1 MTSNCASGLRKRPC
15 SLAPAGAPPSGMVP
29 WTRKVKL
36 YGFSN
41 RLPSMA
47 AKSLLTA
54 TVYSVAGLRGAA
66 GVNRS
71 VIGSRHSTRPATAGV
86 MVKMRF
92 GSTLASS
99 EPATGRS
106 NVTATM
112 VVAAA
117 RSVGVTRRT
126 RSGVEEDTTR
136 LLMAS
141 VTTVESARIKP
152 FGGVHNTKKQKG
164 DQPSVAVP
172 LEWQSSERATGFEPV
187 TSSLGSWHSTPELR
201 PQYGRNVFPHPAR
214 CQSSF
219 LPIAP
224 RGDGL
229 TSRLE
234 RELLLLPRLG
244 RRHLDGVGRH
254 DLSLQV
260 DELKYQLVRRIR
272 LLAHIRHE
280 PLYVSTGVRRVEL
293 AHHHIANQGR
303 VTQPVVIERRVDLAV
318 LLVCV
323 GHDLDAGAVHRIN
336 GEQTAR
342 HRQRRHR
349 IAHPQRRIGAEDQRL
364 AVVRIDLQARIKR
377 LRGERERGARAREI
391 RPRHPLGHR
400 IAARAN
406 TRRRQRRPLRPCRAA
421 AAAPCHRGIGVLG
434 DALGNLGADPIE
446 LEIAHRV
453 ALTDDLPVDRE
464 ATISVNRVLS
474 GFLHV

>member
-15 SLAPAGAPPSGMVP
+15 SFGPAGVPASGMVP

-41 RLPSMA
+41 RLPSIA
-47 AKSLLTA
+47 AKSLPTV
-54 TVYSVAGLRGAA
+54 TVYSVAGLSGAA

-71 VIGSRHSTRPATAGV
+71 VIGSRHSARPATAGV

-106 NVTATM
+106 NVTATI
-112 VVAAA
+112 VVADA
-117 RSVGVTRRT
+117 RSGGAGVTRRT

-201 PQYGRNVFPHPAR
+201 PQSGRNVFPHPAR

-219 LPIAP
+219 LLVPP
-224 RGDGL
+224 RGDGFPN
-229 TSRLE
+229 RLE
-234 RELLLLPRLG
+234 RELLLLARLG
-244 RRHLDGVGRH
+244 RRDLHCVGRH
-254 DLSLQV
+254 YLSLQV
-260 DELKYQLVRRIR
+260 DEHKYQLVGRIR
-272 LLAHIRHE
+272 LLAHIRHG
-280 PLYVSTGVRRVEL
+280 PFDVSTRVRRVEL
-293 AHHHIANQGR
+293 AHGHVANQRR
-303 VTQPVVIERRVDLAV
+303 VAQPVVVQRRVDLSV
-318 LLVCV
+318 LLLRVR
-323 GHDLDAGAVHRIN
+323 HDLDAGAVHRID
-336 GEQTAR
+336 GEQPAS

-349 IAHPQRRIGAEDQRL
+349 IAHPQRRIRPENQGLAE
-364 AVVRIDLQARIKR
+364 VRIDPQARIEC
-377 LRGERERGARAREI
+377 LRGERERRA
-391 RPRHPLGHR
+391 G
-400 IAARAN
+400 
-406 TRRRQRRPLRPCRAA
+406 TRC
-421 AAAPCHRGIGVLG
+421 
-434 DALGNLGADPIE
+434 E
-446 LEIAHRV
+446 
-453 ALTDDLPVDRE
+453 
-464 ATISVNRVLS
+464 
-474 GFLHV
+474 